1 LKCSGVV
8 IRVQGWL
15 SAAVTRRLK
24 AASVM
29 SGCAL
34 IAASSQARSGFTF
47 EGRRP
52 PVPVNRLGVSAPIG
66 APTTRFSFVLRGRS
80 LTLIHSQ
87 QIIQKDRANVVN
99 QEFYS
104 GVIRLV
110 KSMPNF

>member
-1 LKCSGVV
+1 
-8 IRVQGWL
+8 
-15 SAAVTRRLK
+15 
-24 AASVM
+24 
-29 SGCAL
+29 
-34 IAASSQARSGFTF
+34 
-47 EGRRP
+47 
-52 PVPVNRLGVSAPIG
+52 
-66 APTTRFSFVLRGRS
+66 